1 MGNGNN
7 PWVWSGFGS
16 LIFSA
21 DEVRVKGHGLMR
33 ATVEHHLMIVDHQR
47 AVDRIFHA
55 CDQLRV
61 MRGEHYLFVVTEQ
74 SFRHMRG
81 RHLVQTLVGSSATIT
96 AGEKLNAEAIASR

>member
-1 MGNGNN
+1 MKEPQHVGNGNN

-47 AVDRIFHA
+47 AVDRIFA
-55 CDQLRV
+55 RV
-61 MRGEHYLFVVTEQ
+61 I
-74 SFRHMRG
+74 
-81 RHLVQTLVGSSATIT
+81 SSVSCVANTT
-96 AGEKLNAEAIASR
+96 CLS

>member
-47 AVDRIFHA
+47 AVDRIFRA

-61 MRGEHYLFVVTEQ
+61 MRGEHYLNRAFATCADAT
-74 SFRHMRG
+74 SSKP
-81 RHLVQTLVGSSATIT
+81 LVGSSATIT